1 MKKLAY
7 FLSVMFLMAAFM
19 PAATAKTTKKEKP
32 ELNEEQ
38 QLRLDEIENRVEE
51 IKAMDFSDMSKEERK
66 EMRDEL
72 REMKKEAKEIG
83 GGVYLSVGAII
94 IILLILIL
102 IT

>member
-32 ELNEEQ
+32 ELTEEQ